1 MPTARLSAGARRR
14 QYHAV
19 HTALAFHLG
28 VIRPGPNFH
37 RTSAM
42 TIQFDETGQDWRVWI
57 SAVPSEASPKR
68 ETEVTTGF
76 WRKTSSKGHA
86 TPCATWFTETVPQAK
101 LGGEDAE
108 VIDPDCGDEWYRFA
122 SETWPK
128 LKACQE
134 EEYHTALATGFWPDG
149 VPTTKRDGIGGNEGP
164 ELADDERLAKK
175 LKILE
180 AEVTAWL
187 KSLGWTPMAKDWKP
201 ATKADAD
208 KTVTYQG
215 RFQEI
220 ESEAERLR
228 VAESDPLHK
237 AWKAAIEKW
246 KPLVTGAKT
255 LKDQVYEMGQAYVRA
270 ENARLRDEAR
280 LEAERI
286 ANEEREAA
294 AAAGPDAE
302 PAPVKV
308 APVVAQT
315 VSIGATKRVTE
326 HKLPPHVE
334 VGDDAAFA
342 AFLAAESDPD
352 LKACLLKVARA
363 KVKANVAHLPG
374 VLVDGKPRVAATV

>member
-1 MPTARLSAGARRR
+1 MPAARVTAGARRR
-14 QYHAV
+14 QYHTV
-19 HTALAFHLG
+19 HTDLAFYLG
-28 VIRPGPNFH
+28 VIRPGPNHH

-57 SAVPSEASPKR
+57 NAVPSEASPKR

-86 TPCATWFTETVPQAK
+86 APCATWFTEGVPQAK
-101 LGGEDAE
+101 FGGEDAE
-108 VIDPDCGDEWYRFA
+108 VIDPDCGEDWYKFA

-134 EEYHTALATGFWPDG
+134 EEYHTALNTGFWPDG

-164 ELADDERLAKK
+164 ALADDERLAKK
-175 LKILE
+175 LELLE
-180 AEVTAWL
+180 AEATAWL
-187 KSLGWTPMAKDWKP
+187 KGLGWTPAAKDWKP

-220 ESEAERLR
+220 ESEAEKLRL
-228 VAESDPLHK
+228 AESDPLHK
-237 AWKAAIEKW
+237 AWKAAIAKW
-246 KPLVTGAKT
+246 KPVVEGAAT
-255 LKDQVYEMGQAYVRA
+255 LKTQVYNMGQAYLRA
-270 ENARLRDEAR
+270 ENARLREEAR
-280 LEAERI
+280 MEAERL
-286 ANEEREAA
+286 AKEAQEA
-294 AAAGPDAE
+294 TTSVGPDADPE
-302 PAPVKV
+302 PVKI

-315 VSIGATKRVTE
+315 VSIGATRRVTE
-326 HKLPPHVE
+326 HKLPPQVE

-342 AFLAAESDPD
+342 IFLAAEADPD

-374 VLVDGKPRVAATV
+374 VLVDGKPRIAATV